1 MADLRGPREIE
12 IKLRLRREHVPRLRR
27 HPLLSEGFKQS
38 GRRERQD
45 SVYFDDR
52 HRTLQKKGLSLRV
65 RQIGERRIQT
75 IKAANGHAGPID
87 RGEWEAVVT
96 ASRPDL
102 GAARGTPLEQVLT
115 KLRDPLEPLFETRVS
130 RTAFP
135 VQFGNSD
142 ITFSLDQGRI
152 DTGRSTAPIC
162 ELELELKNGSARDL
176 FQFARQLDEKI
187 PLELSYE
194 TKSGRGYS
202 LLDEKSAETGKAHEV
217 ALRSDMSCAETFR
230 VIAHE
235 CLRHMMQN
243 REGIVEGKAE
253 ALHQMRIA
261 VRRFRSTLAFFADIV
276 SGPGAEDVRTEFQWL
291 RDLTGPARDFDV
303 FVKETLAPLRSEFSK
318 DRAVARFYRQAIR
331 QQAKANSAIRKA
343 VQAAQFR
350 KLVVRTAGWIEGG
363 DWRTGA
369 DALMRARQDAP
380 IQYYAAEQL
389 STLRR
394 KVRKQGKFLSE
405 LDDRRLHRLRV
416 RTKKLRYAAE
426 FFASLASRKK
436 GRKQTREFIETLRT
450 LQDKLGVLND
460 LAVHRALSL
469 QIARNAGLPSTLQAP
484 NDDGDFSV
492 PDMIAQR
499 QGINVERLLEEAT
512 EAFSEFREVKRF
524 WKSWPSKPQTAPDEG
539 ARGGIDRPDGGSESL
554 SEAA

>member
-12 IKLRLRREHVPRLRR
+12 IKLRLRREHIPRLRR

-52 HRTLQKKGLSLRV
+52 RRTLQKKGLSLRV

-75 IKAANGHAGPID
+75 IKASNGHAGPID

-102 GAARGTPLEQVLT
+102 AAARGTPLERVLA

-142 ITFSLDQGRI
+142 ITVSLDQGRI
-152 DTGRSTAPIC
+152 HTGKSTAPIC
-162 ELELELKNGSARDL
+162 ELELELKNGSAGDL

-202 LLDEKSAETGKAHEV
+202 LLDESSADTGRAREV
-217 ALRSDMSCAETFR
+217 ALRSGMSCAETFR

-243 REGIVEGKAE
+243 RDGIVEGKAE

-261 VRRFRSTLAFFADIV
+261 LRRFRSTMTFFADIV
-276 SGPGAEDVRTEFQWL
+276 SGPGADDAKTQFQSL

-303 FVKETLAPLRSEFSK
+303 FVKETLGPLRAEFPK
-318 DRAVARFYRQAIR
+318 DRAVARFYRQATR

-343 VQAAQFR
+343 VQSAQFR
-350 KLVVRTAGWIEGG
+350 KLVVQTAGWIEGG

-380 IQYYAAEQL
+380 IQYYAADQL

-405 LDDRRLHRLRV
+405 LDDKRLHRLRV
-416 RTKKLRYAAE
+416 QTKKLRYAAE
-426 FFASLASRKK
+426 FFASLASSKK
-436 GRKQTREFIETLRT
+436 GRKQTRELIETLRA

-460 LAVHRALSL
+460 IAVHRALSL
-469 QIARNAGLPSTLQAP
+469 QIARDAGLPSSLQAP
-484 NDDGDFSV
+484 NDRGEQSV
-492 PDMIAQR
+492 PDMIAHR
-499 QGINVERLLEEAT
+499 QGVNVERLLEEAT
-512 EAFSEFREVKRF
+512 EAFSEFRAVKRF
-524 WKSWPSKPQTAPDEG
+524 WKSWPSKPQATADGE
-539 ARGGIDRPDGGSESL
+539 ARGGIDRSDGGSESL
-554 SEAA
+554 SKAA

>member
-27 HPLLSEGFKQS
+27 HPLLSEGFKLS
-38 GRRERQD
+38 GGRERQD

-75 IKAANGHAGPID
+75 IKAANGLGGPIE
-87 RGEWEAVVT
+87 RGEWETAVT
-96 ASRPDL
+96 ASRPDF
-102 GAARGTPLEQVLT
+102 AAAKGTPLERVLA

-142 ITFSLDQGRI
+142 ITVTLDQGKI
-152 DTGRSTAPIC
+152 DTGESAAPIC
-162 ELELELKNGSARDL
+162 ELELELKNGSPSDL
-176 FQFARQLDEKI
+176 FQLARQLDEKI

-194 TKSGRGYS
+194 TKSARGYS
-202 LLDEKSAETGKAHEV
+202 LLDEGSAEPGRAQEV
-217 ALRSDMSCAETFR
+217 SLRPGMSCAETFR

-243 REGIVEGKAE
+243 REGIVQGKAE

-261 VRRFRSTLAFFADIV
+261 VRRFRSTMTFFGDIA
-276 SGPGAEDVRTEFQWL
+276 SSPGADDVKVQFQWL
-291 RDLTGPARDFDV
+291 RDLTGPARDLDV
-303 FVKETLAPLRSEFSK
+303 FVKETLAPLRAEFPK

-331 QQAKANSAIRKA
+331 QQAKAHSAIRKA
-343 VQAAQFR
+343 VQSAQFR
-350 KLVVRTAGWIEGG
+350 KLLVQTAGWIEGG
-363 DWRTGA
+363 DWRADA

-380 IQYYAAEQL
+380 IQYYAADQL

-394 KVRKQGKFLSE
+394 KARKQGKFLKE

-426 FFASLASRKK
+426 FFSSLASSKK
-436 GRKQTREFIETLRT
+436 GRKQAREFIESLRA
-450 LQDKLGVLND
+450 LQDKLGILND
-460 LAVHRALSL
+460 VAVHRTLSL
-469 QIARNAGLPSTLQAP
+469 QIARNACSPSGVRAP
-484 NDDGDFSV
+484 NEHGDFSV
-492 PDMIAQR
+492 PDMIAHR
-499 QGINVERLLEEAT
+499 QDVNVERLLEEAA
-512 EAFSEFREVKRF
+512 EVFSEFRGVKRF
-524 WKSWPSKPQTAPDEG
+524 WKSWPSKPQA
-539 ARGGIDRPDGGSESL
+539 ARGEDAQGGTDAADGGAKSL
-554 SEAA
+554 REAA

>member
-12 IKLRLRREHVPRLRR
+12 IKLRLRREHVSRLRR

-52 HRTLQKKGLSLRV
+52 NRTLQKKGLSLRV

-75 IKAANGHAGPID
+75 IKASNGHAGPID

-102 GAARGTPLEQVLT
+102 AAARGTPLERVLA

-152 DTGRSTAPIC
+152 DTGKSTAPIC
-162 ELELELKNGSARDL
+162 ELELELKNGSAKDL

-202 LLDEKSAETGKAHEV
+202 LLDEISADTGKAHEV
-217 ALRSDMSCAETFR
+217 ALQSGMPCAETFR

-261 VRRFRSTLAFFADIV
+261 VRRFRSTMTFFADIV
-276 SGPGAEDVRTEFQWL
+276 SGPGADDAKTQFQWL

-303 FVKETLAPLRSEFSK
+303 FIKETLAPLRAEYPK
-318 DRAVARFYRQAIR
+318 DRAVARFCRQATR

-343 VQAAQFR
+343 VQSAQFR
-350 KLVVRTAGWIEGG
+350 KLVVQTAGWIEGG

-380 IQYYAAEQL
+380 IQYCAADQL

-394 KVRKQGKFLSE
+394 KVRKHGKFLSE
-405 LDDRRLHRLRV
+405 LDERRLHRLRV

-426 FFASLASRKK
+426 FFGSLASSKK
-436 GRKQTREFIETLRT
+436 GRKQTRELVETLRA

-469 QIARNAGLPSTLQAP
+469 QIARDAGLPSSLPAP
-484 NDDGDFSV
+484 NDDGELSV
-492 PDMIAQR
+492 PEMIARR
-499 QGINVERLLEEAT
+499 QGINVEQLLEEAS

-524 WKSWPSKPQTAPDEG
+524 WKSWPSKPQAAADDD
-539 ARGGIDRPDGGSESL
+539 ARGSERPDGGSEPL
-554 SEAA
+554 NEAA

>member
-27 HPLLSEGFKQS
+27 HPLLSDGFKQS
-38 GRRERQD
+38 GKREQQD

-52 HRTLQKKGLSLRV
+52 RRTLQKKGFSLRV

-75 IKAANGHAGPID
+75 IKASNGHAGPID
-87 RGEWEAVVT
+87 RGEWETAVT

-102 GAARGTPLEQVLT
+102 AAAKGTPLEGVLA

-152 DTGRSTAPIC
+152 DTGKSTAPIC
-162 ELELELKNGSARDL
+162 ELELELKNGSAGDL
-176 FQFARQLDEKI
+176 FQLARQLDEKI

-202 LLDEKSAETGKAHEV
+202 LLDESFADTAKAQEIS
-217 ALRSDMSCAETFR
+217 LRPGMSCAETFR

-243 REGIVEGKAE
+243 REGIVQGKAE

-261 VRRFRSTLAFFADIV
+261 VRRFRSTLTFFGDIV
-276 SGPGAEDVRTEFQWL
+276 SGPGADHVKAQFQWL

-303 FVKETLAPLRSEFSK
+303 FVKETLEPLRTEFPK
-318 DRAVARFYRQAIR
+318 DRGVARFYRQATR
-331 QQAKANSAIRKA
+331 QQAKANGATRKA
-343 VQAAQFR
+343 VQSAQFR
-350 KLVVRTAGWIEGG
+350 KLVVQTAGWIEGG

-380 IQYYAAEQL
+380 IQYYAADQL

-394 KVRKQGKFLSE
+394 KVRKQGKFQSE

-426 FFASLASRKK
+426 FFASLASSKK
-436 GRKQTREFIETLRT
+436 GRKQTRELLETLRA

-469 QIARNAGLPSTLQAP
+469 RIARDAGLSSSVRAP
-484 NDDGDFSV
+484 DDHGELPV
-492 PDMIAQR
+492 PDMIAHR
-499 QGINVERLLEEAT
+499 QGVNVERLLEEAI
-512 EAFSEFREVKRF
+512 EAFSAFRDVKRF
-524 WKSWPSKPQTAPDEG
+524 WKSWPSKPQVAGGHDAGDGAEAPDG
-539 ARGGIDRPDGGSESL
+539 AAESL
-554 SEAA
+554 RDAA

>member
-12 IKLRLRREHVPRLRR
+12 VKLRLRREHVPRLRR
-27 HPLLSEGFKQS
+27 HPLLSQGFKLS
-38 GRRERQD
+38 GKRQRQD

-75 IKAANGHAGPID
+75 IKTANGHAGPIE
-87 RGEWEAVVT
+87 RGEWETAVT

-102 GAARGTPLEQVLT
+102 AAAKGTPLERVLA

-142 ITFSLDQGRI
+142 ITFTLDQGKI
-152 DTGRSTAPIC
+152 DTGKSTAPIC
-162 ELELELKNGSARDL
+162 ELELELKNGSASDL
-176 FQFARQLDEKI
+176 FQLARRLDEKI
-187 PLELSYE
+187 PLELSYQ
-194 TKSGRGYS
+194 TKSARGYS
-202 LLDEKSAETGKAHEV
+202 LLDESAADVGKAQEV
-217 ALRSDMSCAETFR
+217 FLRPGMSCADTFR
-230 VIAHE
+230 AIAHE

-243 REGIVEGKAE
+243 REGIVQGNAE

-261 VRRFRSTLAFFADIV
+261 VRRLRSTMTFFGDIV
-276 SGPGAEDVRTEFQWL
+276 SSAGADDMKARFQWL

-303 FVKETLAPLRSEFSK
+303 FVKETLAPLRAEFPK

-331 QQAKANSAIRKA
+331 QQAKANGAIRKA
-343 VQAAQFR
+343 VQSAEFR
-350 KLVVRTAGWIEGG
+350 KLVVQTAGWIEGG

-380 IQYYAAEQL
+380 IQYYAADQL

-426 FFASLASRKK
+426 FFSGLASSKK
-436 GRKQTREFIETLRT
+436 GRRQAREFIESLRA
-450 LQDKLGVLND
+450 LQDKLGILND
-460 LAVHRALSL
+460 LAVHRTLSL
-469 QIARNAGLPSTLQAP
+469 QIARNAGSPSGLRAP
-484 NDDGDFSV
+484 NEHGMLLV
-492 PDMIAQR
+492 PDMIAHR
-499 QGINVERLLEEAT
+499 QDVSVERLLEEAT
-512 EAFSEFREVKRF
+512 EAFSEFRGVKRF
-524 WKSWPSKPQTAPDEG
+524 WKSWPSKPQA
-539 ARGGIDRPDGGSESL
+539 ARGDVAQSGTDTPDSGAKPL
-554 SEAA
+554 RDAA